1 MVWMTV
7 TPPTILS
14 RGSVVTN
21 SLHQRRGGQRGA
33 DDQQGCR
40 LMPDNNKVLVVTQ
53 DPGRG
58 RDLCTILEFLGE
70 EPVAGA
76 APDLEQAFSVALVC
90 GDHRT
95 PALPRRPE
103 SPLSGA
109 SGIAGGRPCGRGTG
123 QRVCSTGY
131 RPA

>member
-76 APDLEQAFSVALVC
+76 APELEQAFSVALVC
-90 GDHRT
+90 GDHRFT
-95 PALPRRPE
+95 ESSLEGLGNRFPELPVLLVDGPAAGELAKE
-103 SPLSGA
+103 S
-109 SGIAGGRPCGRGTG
+109 
-123 QRVCSTGY
+123 
-131 RPA
+131 